1 MNTLQSFDRLV
12 LPNGLTIVG
21 ERIPHFKSVA
31 VGVWVRTGSADE
43 APLRQGYSHFVEHMV
58 FKGAGERNLKQLAEE
73 MDLIG
78 GQMNAFTSKECTCFY
93 AKVMDEHLDRALS
106 LLADLTM
113 RPHFPAGELEK
124 EKGVVLEEIAMGE
137 DMPED
142 MVHEQLALALF
153 GDHPLGGSILGPKEN
168 IEAANRESLL
178 AFLRQRYL
186 PGNAVLSVAGH
197 YDWPVLTEKV
207 RRAFEGWQGAYVHS
221 LYPPVSYRSSR
232 LFRRKDTEQTHVCLG
247 FPSLAMDE
255 EGSFSLAVLNNLLGG
270 SMSSRLFQSIREDAG
285 LAYNVYSYA
294 SAYVGAGDLVLYA
307 GTNPRSAQEVSDRM
321 AGEVKRLLRQGVPA
335 EEFEKSREQIKGVYV
350 LGMEATTAR
359 MNAMGKGQLLTGKLR
374 SQEDYLQRLKAAS
387 REEAMALAERIFRTP
402 PAASVVGPENIR
414 FDAWEE
420 I

>member
-1 MNTLQSFDRLV
+1 M
-12 LPNGLTIVG
+12 
-21 ERIPHFKSVA
+21 
-31 VGVWVRTGSADE
+31 
-43 APLRQGYSHFVEHMV
+43 
-58 FKGAGERNLKQLAEE
+58 
-73 MDLIG
+73 
-78 GQMNAFTSKECTCFY
+78 
-93 AKVMDEHLDRALS
+93 
-106 LLADLTM
+106 
-113 RPHFPAGELEK
+113 
-124 EKGVVLEEIAMGE
+124 
-137 DMPED
+137 
-142 MVHEQLALALF
+142 
-153 GDHPLGGSILGPKEN
+153 
-168 IEAANRESLL
+168 
-178 AFLRQRYL
+178 
-186 PGNAVLSVAGH
+186 AGH

-221 LYPPVSYRSSR
+221 LYPPVSYRSAR

-359 MNAMGKGQLLTGKLR
+359 MNAMGKGQLLTASCAARRTTCKGSRPQAGKRPWPWPSASSARLR
-374 SQEDYLQRLKAAS
+374 
-387 REEAMALAERIFRTP
+387 
-402 PAASVVGPENIR
+402 AASVVGPENIR